1 MTTLH
6 FNTDAGRETATAL
19 GTTRENLEAEVTAL
33 VNRVNGLV
41 GSEWQG
47 NSAVVFRVKWKRGAT
62 NYAPNWAL
70 SLICKAASIQK
81 FPIGKQ
87 RPLTFSFQRVQCD
100 NITKWRRSFC
110 GAA

>member
-47 NSAVVFRVKWKRGAT
+47 NSAVVFQGEMEAWGNQLRSQLG
-62 NYAPNWAL
+62 AL
-70 SLICKAASIQK
+70 SDLQSRLNTEISNWEATAAN
-81 FPIGKQ
+81 F
-87 RPLTFSFQRVQCD
+87 
-100 NITKWRRSFC
+100 
-110 GAA
+110 